1 MANATKGYSVSCWH
15 MIGPGAHPSLFSAK
29 AAGECLLKQIDVS
42 PQTNVFAFAEQMER
56 MANIKD
62 TRWRRS
68 VDGLLNAVP
77 CGNQRAHTCQLFK
90 WSVGSH
96 DNLHHTADNKR
107 STHLA
112 RHFVQGA
119 TETTTQTPHNDLHS
133 RMWKFRSMSVEAQK

>member
-29 AAGECLLKQIDVS
+29 NAGKRLLKRIDVS
-42 PQTNVFAFAEQMER
+42 PQTNFFALGGVR
-56 MANIKD
+56 LMANIKD

-77 CGNQRAHTCQLFK
+77 CGNQLAHTWQLFT
-90 WSVGSH
+90 WSLGTQ

-133 RMWKFRSMSVEAQK
+133 RMWKFRSMSVEAPK